1 MLIYGFLV
9 RDNIEA
15 LVSIVTISKN
25 YVVLEAKHVCFGL
38 SATTMETGCRRVSN
52 YFEQLKSCLPIAF
65 LGSYKDGAFR

>member
-15 LVSIVTISKN
+15 LVSIVTISKH

-38 SATTMETGCRRVSN
+38 PAVKPWRQVTGKSQIISSN
-52 YFEQLKSCLPIAF
+52 
-65 LGSYKDGAFR
+65 